1 MNRPALRYRVS
12 WTATVGLTIVWMLLW
27 GELTVGAALFGVLV
41 ALLIQVAFPLPDVP
55 ELDSF
60 RPIGFARLVLVT
72 LGGLL
77 VSSFQVAAQVLAFW
91 RPTRNAMIRVDLRT
105 DSPFITVITAELVSL
120 VPGSVAVDAEDGAL
134 LVHVFDASSDAAV
147 ERARA
152 SVRATEATVI
162 RAFGTAEDRALLR
175 QGGAAGAH
183 PATADARG
191 ADRPDSHDRPDG
203 HDRPASHDREER

>member
-12 WTATVGLTIVWMLLW
+12 LTATIGLAIVWMLLW
-27 GELTVGAALFGVLV
+27 GELTPGAALFGVLV

-60 RPIGFARLVLVT
+60 HPIGFARLVLVT

-77 VSSFQVAAQVLAFW
+77 VSSFQVAGQVLAFW
-91 RPTRNAMIRVDLRT
+91 RPTRNAIIRVPLRT

-134 LVHVFDASSDAAV
+134 LVHVFDASSEAAI

-152 SVRATEATVI
+152 SVRGTEATVI

-175 QGGAAGAH
+175 RAPGAASADPGRAGV
-183 PATADARG
+183 ATEGEGR
-191 ADRPDSHDRPDG
+191 
-203 HDRPASHDREER
+203 